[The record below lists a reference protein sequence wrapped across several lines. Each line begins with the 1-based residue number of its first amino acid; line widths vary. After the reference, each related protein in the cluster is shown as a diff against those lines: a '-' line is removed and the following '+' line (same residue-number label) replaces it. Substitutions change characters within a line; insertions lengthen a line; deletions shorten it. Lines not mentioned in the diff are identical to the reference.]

1 MIAGI
6 TYYKILFTIEI
17 LVAEFL
23 FTFRLKKRSFFAL
36 RLLLGIVILLVI
48 AAFFPT
54 LPKENPWY
62 TSFIF
67 FTLFALTVPLLFFSY
82 RENLINVLFC
92 CIAAYTLQHFAY
104 ELANIV
110 LSLVA
115 YGENPIMDI
124 YSSKPVDFLSFD
136 KRTVFYLLVYV
147 FLYISAYWGFFGIYG
162 KKIRKDSDMKVKS
175 VSLLFLIG
183 AGLLV
188 DVFINSFVVYAVRDW
203 ISVCV
208 TGVSNMLCCAL
219 LLYAQ
224 FGLLY
229 SKELQNEVEVVNR
242 LYYEEQRQYAMLKKN
257 MDLINM
263 KCHDMRHQIREI
275 GKNQTISDDTIAE
288 MEKTI
293 SLYDTVVKTGN
304 ETLDVILTE
313 KNLRC
318 HTEGI
323 SFSSMADGAAL
334 GFMKEGELYSL
345 FGNALDNAIEACA
358 KIPDETKR
366 IISFKIHAT
375 GLLVTISITNSFTGI
390 IELGDD
396 GLPKTHKSDTDYHGF
411 GMKSMKHTVERYG
424 GDMYVDIKDGLF
436 GLNILI
442 PIGMETDE

>member
-6 TYYKILFTIEI
+6 TYYKILFTLEI

-23 FTFRLKKRSFFAL
+23 FTFRLKKRKLFAL
-36 RLLLGIVILLVI
+36 KLSLGAVVLLVI

-62 TSFIF
+62 TSFTF
-67 FTLFALTVPLLFFSY
+67 FTLFALTVPLLAFSY
-82 RENLINVLFC
+82 KESLINVLFC

-104 ELANIV
+104 ELANII

-124 YSSKPVDFLSFD
+124 YSSKPVDFSSLD
-136 KRTVFYLLVYV
+136 KRAVFYLLVYI
-147 FLYISAYWGFFGIYG
+147 FCYICSYWAFFGVYG

-183 AGLLV
+183 AGLLA

-219 LLYAQ
+219 LLYAL

-229 SKELQNEVEVVNR
+229 SKELQNEVEVVNS

-288 MEKTI
+288 MEKAI

-323 SFSSMADGAAL
+323 TFSFIADGAAL
-334 GFMKEGELYSL
+334 NFMKEGELYSL

-358 KIPDETKR
+358 KIPDFTKR
-366 IISFKIHAT
+366 LISFKIHAT
-375 GLLVTISITNSFTGI
+375 GSLVTISITNSFTGT

-411 GMKSMKHTVERYG
+411 GMKSMKYTVEKYG
-424 GDMYVDIKDGLF
+424 GDMYVDVKDGLF

-442 PIGMETDE
+442 PVGTEPED